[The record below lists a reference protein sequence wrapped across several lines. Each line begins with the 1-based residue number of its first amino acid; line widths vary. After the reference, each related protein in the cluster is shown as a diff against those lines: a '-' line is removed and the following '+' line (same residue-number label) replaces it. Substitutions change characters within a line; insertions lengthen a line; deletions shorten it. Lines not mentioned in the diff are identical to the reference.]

1 MRRIEEVIRDI
12 TKILGEEEVNYVIVG
27 GIAVAAWG
35 NIRTTRDVDIM
46 FFINEKDADKLEEA
60 LKKEKFSIQA
70 EDIRAALKERSH
82 FTIFDDLS
90 EYYIDGKGIY
100 SGNDRLTLERRRKVS
115 LADFEFYVAAPEDLI
130 ANKLL
135 FGSEQDVKDA
145 EGIYARQFDNLDMA
159 YLEERCEGLEVHEEF
174 FAMKGRVERNIHE
187 RGEKNPKSI
196 LNKNLSLKRTLYQ
209 RN

>member
-1 MRRIEEVIRDI
+1 MRRIEDLIRDI
-12 TKILGEEEVNYVIVG
+12 TSILEEKKVEYVIVG

-35 NIRTTRDVDIM
+35 NIRTTRDVDI
-46 FFINEKDADKLEEA
+46 IVLIDGKEADELEEA
-60 LKKEKFSIQA
+60 LKREKFSIQA

-100 SGNDRLTLERRRKVS
+100 SGNDRLTLEKRRKVR
-115 LADFEFYVAAPEDLI
+115 LADFEFYVASPEDII

-159 YLEERCEGLEVHEEF
+159 YLEERCERLEVYEEF
-174 FAMKGRVERNIHE
+174 STMKRRVERNLKE
-187 RGEKNPKSI
+187 EKKNPKSI
-196 LNKNLSLKRTLYQ
+196 LNKNLSLKRKLYQ

>member
-1 MRRIEEVIRDI
+1 MRRIEDLIRDI
-12 TKILGEEEVNYVIVG
+12 TSILEEKKVEYVIVG

-35 NIRTTRDVDIM
+35 NIRTTRDVDI
-46 FFINEKDADKLEEA
+46 IVLIDGKEADELEEA
-60 LKKEKFSIQA
+60 LKREKFSIQA

-100 SGNDRLTLERRRKVS
+100 SGNDRLTLEKRRKVR
-115 LADFEFYVAAPEDLI
+115 LADFEFYVASPEDII

-159 YLEERCEGLEVHEEF
+159 YLEERCERLEVYEEF
-174 FAMKGRVERNIHE
+174 STMKRRVERNMQE
-187 RGEKNPKSI
+187 GEKKSE
-196 LNKNLSLKRTLYQ
+196 KHFK
-209 RN
+209 

>member
-1 MRRIEEVIRDI
+1 MRRIEDLVKDI
-12 TKILGEEEVNYVIVG
+12 TSILEEKKVDYVIVG

-35 NIRTTRDVDIM
+35 NIRTTRDVDI
-46 FFINEKDADKLEEA
+46 IVLIDGKEADELEEA

-100 SGNDRLTLERRRKVS
+100 SVNDRITLERRRKVR
-115 LADFEFYVAAPEDLI
+115 LADFEFYVASPEDII

-159 YLEERCEGLEVHEEF
+159 HLEARCERLEVKEEF
-174 FAMKGRVERNIHE
+174 LSMKRRVERQSD
-187 RGEKNPKSI
+187 RYA
-196 LNKNLSLKRTLYQ
+196 KRKKTRKLF
-209 RN
+209 